1 MRRSELEHIIRAAG
15 AIAGVKEI
23 IILGSQSIL
32 GQFPFIGEKGI
43 DSSLKA
49 QIDVASNKFNP
60 YRVLSVS
67 VEADIMVPE
76 NEELA
81 DIIEGTIGELSHFH
95 DTFGY
100 YAQAVDSTTAK
111 LPEKWMDRLVPIVN
125 ENTNGIK
132 GLCLEIHDLMISKLF
147 ASREKDIE
155 FFQAAVKLKIVDKD
169 VLIERLDETMFE
181 KSDIDRIKGLIH
193 REFDE

>member
-32 GQFPFIGEKGI
+32 GQFPLIGEKGL
-43 DSSLKA
+43 DEGLKA
-49 QIDVASNKFNP
+49 QIDVSLSKTNP
-60 YRVLSVS
+60 YKILSLS

-76 NEELA
+76 NESLA

-100 YAQAVDSTTAK
+100 YAQAVDSTTSK
-111 LPEKWMDRLVPIVN
+111 LPKRWMERLIPIVN

-147 ASREKDIE
+147 ASRKKDFE
-155 FFQAAVKLKIVDKD
+155 FFQAAVNLNLVDKNT
-169 VLIERLDETMFE
+169 LKERLAEAMFE
-181 KSDIDRIKGLIH
+181 KIDFDRIENLIN
-193 REFDE
+193 RGFDE